1 MIKNA
6 QLINLLRTIRSYEI
20 AVLAGGEHA
29 QDFRARLQAELNIE
43 VQAGHKRVV
52 VDDPSDPNYV
62 LKIAASYEGVLGNM
76 NEIICY
82 QRICELV
89 DMNSIPVDCKILFAK
104 TEFLDDDVKD
114 PFIIRQAK
122 GITPFK
128 DQTFINF
135 INQNTAL
142 APNANPLEFW
152 PLYISQNERF
162 RADLLTLSNVISE
175 HFAASDINPYLEGLN
190 YAEVIHNGVPRL
202 VLIDMDSCIP
212 LSINSFGQ
220 YDRPLCPKCGQPL
233 KYLPPLIGTA
243 INNIYDPRLSK
254 GAYYA
259 CMTANCL
266 HNFQNI
272 NSDNPHAKGEVQ
284 DITVYNKYRLDHMS
298 EILYMYLD
306 KCSYFNPGPGIRTFG
321 DYYAHYMAFKPM
333 AIESEVTV
341 GFNNYINAETANT
354 LSIFWELIQNSNT
367 KQITYF
373 DFRTNLHN
381 IATSR
386 NFPLG
391 PIQFRALAFLYIAEQ
406 CAVKGDAYNIFG
418 VFEPNQIQQVILTYT
433 PQLHPNNAPGNPM
446 IQTSYD
452 LLINDLISIY

>member
-1 MIKNA
+1 MIRNA
-6 QLINLLRTIRSYEI
+6 QLIELLRTIRSYEI

-29 QDFRARLQAELNIE
+29 QDFRSRLQAQLNIE

-89 DMNSIPVDCKILFAK
+89 DMNQIPSDCKILFAK
-104 TEFLDDDVKD
+104 TEFLDNDVKD

-128 DQTFINF
+128 DQTFLAF
-135 INQNTAL
+135 VQQNTPL
-142 APNANPLEFW
+142 APSANPLEFW
-152 PLYISQNERF
+152 PLYLSQNPQF
-162 RADLLTLSNVISE
+162 RKDLVTLSTVISE
-175 HFAASDINPYLEGLN
+175 HFVASDVNPYLEGLN
-190 YAEVIHNGVPRL
+190 FAETIQNGVPRL

-212 LSINSFGQ
+212 LSINNFGQ
-220 YDRPLCPKCGQPL
+220 YDRPLCPKCGQPM
-233 KYLPPLIGTA
+233 KYLPPLINEA
-243 INNIYDPRLSK
+243 LNNIYDPRLSK

-259 CMTANCL
+259 CTTPNCL

-272 NSDNPHAKGEVQ
+272 NGENPHAKGEVQ
-284 DITVYNKYRLDHMS
+284 DITIYNRYRLEHMA

-321 DYYAHYMAFKPM
+321 DYYNQYMSFKPM
-333 AIESEVTV
+333 AMDTEVTV

-354 LSIFWELIQNSNT
+354 LSIFWELIQNENT
-367 KQITYF
+367 KQLTYF

-386 NFPLG
+386 NLPLG
-391 PIQFRALAFLYIAEQ
+391 PIQFRALAFLYIAEH

-418 VFEPNQIQQVILTYT
+418 VYDMNQVNQVILAYA
-433 PQLHPNNAPGNPM
+433 PQLHPNNQQNNYIA
-446 IQTSYD
+446 QQSYE
-452 LLINDLISIY
+452 LLVSDLISIY